1 MEDLVKIILSF
12 GYTII
17 ILAILSIILSGG
29 EIIYAPHAVLL
40 FISIII
46 GVVLVAIA
54 ILIAKGKLRFP

>member
-1 MEDLVKIILSF
+1 MKIVLSF

-17 ILAILSIILSGG
+17 VLAILSIILSGG
-29 EIIYAPHAVLL
+29 EIIYAPHAILL

-46 GVVLVAIA
+46 GVLLIVIA